1 MHAAF
6 PNYWRTAAADTVEY
20 PEPIEVIH
28 DNNIKFLDR
37 GAGTPDYQTVKYAKL
52 LHVSNVVLAP
62 EGERITDYPMMKK
75 TVPET
80 QEKGPIER
88 PVVDCKNDRD
98 IPFSGEIKF
107 GAVSGLSNAQEISI
121 QSENDTTALDFDFVE
136 MASAFP
142 GIEFSCDNKVTI
154 DLVHADKLT
163 EDGGYDP
170 RNCYSITVI
179 RLHCEAGRYRFEA
192 FEPYGVRYMRVIV
205 RGAKSFVLHDVFMR
219 RCQYPDLKGGTFL
232 CSNNDLNRI
241 YDAARVNLR
250 LNTFDNFMDCPGRER
265 GGWAMDSFW
274 TARAARLLFGDTKVE
289 RAHLE
294 NFLADSLSK
303 YFPDFLPAC
312 YPAQEGCCIQNWTI
326 FIGLEL
332 YEYYRRT
339 ADLEFCRDRAGQVEK
354 MIGTLSKYEN
364 KHGLLEELPE
374 IIYVDGTTASHDLYN
389 RPISTATNAMY
400 AVMLQRLG
408 EIYNREDWIAK
419 ADKILDIVKEVCIIP
434 DTDDFGHFV
443 PDAFAIDDAGN
454 ITKGKYSSESAQY
467 VYMWLDII
475 DRDKLPGMFRMMFE
489 EFGANPVIP
498 FSNSA
503 AYVLQA
509 EAFVGTGIRFEVLHK
524 FGEYAKLLNEM
535 TKIYI
540 YMIDNGPGTMW
551 EGLAF
556 QKLPGSQHTRR
567 SR

>member
-1 MHAAF
+1 MDYFKNAKMIFLGSKRFDVNVQAGFRKDFSLKAKPESIVLRITGRTFCKIYINGEFVFYGPARAAHEHARVDMIDIDKFVKTGTNTLAIEVAGYNGGNLYNTGEYSF
-6 PNYWRTAAADTVEY
+6 LMAEVEADGEVILYTDENWKGLELKQKRGYAENYSHARCVSELYDLNAEYYHWRTAAADTVEY

-265 GGWAMDSFW
+265 GGWAMPGRLAEQVFPRFSS
-274 TARAARLLFGDTKVE
+274 RLL
-289 RAHLE
+289 
-294 NFLADSLSK
+294 
-303 YFPDFLPAC
+303 PC
-312 YPAQEGCCIQNWTI
+312 
-326 FIGLEL
+326 
-332 YEYYRRT
+332 
-339 ADLEFCRDRAGQVEK
+339 AG
-354 MIGTLSKYEN
+354 
-364 KHGLLEELPE
+364 GLLH
-374 IIYVDGTTASHDLYN
+374 T
-389 RPISTATNAMY
+389 
-400 AVMLQRLG
+400 
-408 EIYNREDWIAK
+408 K
-419 ADKILDIVKEVCIIP
+419 LDHFHRARIV
-434 DTDDFGHFV
+434 
-443 PDAFAIDDAGN
+443 
-454 ITKGKYSSESAQY
+454 
-467 VYMWLDII
+467 
-475 DRDKLPGMFRMMFE
+475 
-489 EFGANPVIP
+489 
-498 FSNSA
+498 
-503 AYVLQA
+503 
-509 EAFVGTGIRFEVLHK
+509 
-524 FGEYAKLLNEM
+524 
-535 TKIYI
+535 
-540 YMIDNGPGTMW
+540 
-551 EGLAF
+551 
-556 QKLPGSQHTRR
+556 
-567 SR
+567 